1 MRLHHLLLCSLP
13 KGRVRDAGRLG
24 WAVGGWAV
32 GGRFRLA
39 TGVYS
44 YQVWVVESLQRVL
57 TS

>member
-13 KGRVRDAGRLG
+13 KGRVHDAGRLG
-24 WAVGGWAV
+24 WAVGGLAV

-39 TGVYS
+39 DVYS